1 MVKIAGNVFMDFAD
15 GGRGHN
21 LTLILHG
28 ASEALKNR
36 YCFHTFKRL
45 EIGEDYIV
53 KDRRKEPF
61 FSGSLHGL
69 SISRGLLTCT
79 K

>member
-1 MVKIAGNVFMDFAD
+1 MVRIAGNVFMDFAD

-21 LTLILHG
+21 LTLILDG
-28 ASEALKNR
+28 ASGALKNR

-45 EIGEDYIV
+45 EIGEDYSV

-61 FSGSLHGL
+61 FSW
-69 SISRGLLTCT
+69 
-79 K
+79 

>member
-1 MVKIAGNVFMDFAD
+1 MVRKPGNVFMDFSD

-45 EIGEDYIV
+45 EIGEDYSV

-61 FSGSLHGL
+61 FSWSLHGL
-69 SISRGLLTCT
+69 SIS
-79 K
+79 